1 MKSFFQMDNPLFQ
14 ILQRILNVVGLS
26 LVWILCCLPVVTIGA
41 ATAALYYTTV
51 KVVRNERGYLFA
63 EYFSAFKKNFR
74 QSTIA
79 TLLYLAVA
87 FLFYFDVQILQ
98 LLRGET
104 SGAGALEIGIYGVV
118 IVLSL
123 YYVLL
128 LLQMSRF
135 DNSLK
140 GLAKNTLILMIR
152 HLPASLL
159 TLIII
164 TFGFFASWLIPLFAI
179 IMPTIVMWLVSIPM
193 EKLYYRYMT
202 PEEREWEDKLNLIR
216 S

>member
-14 ILQRILNVVGLS
+14 ILQKILNVVGLS

-79 TLLYLAVA
+79 TLVYLAITA
-87 FLFYFDVQILQ
+87 LFYFDVRILQ
-98 LLRGET
+98 LLRGEVAE
-104 SGAGALEIGIYGVV
+104 AGAREIGTYCVI

-135 DNSLK
+135 ANSLK
-140 GLAKNTLILMIR
+140 TLAKNTLILMIR

-159 TLIII
+159 TLLII
-164 TFGFFASWLIPLFAI
+164 TFGFFAAWLIPLFAI
-179 IMPTIVMWLVSIPM
+179 IMPTVAAWLVSIPM
-193 EKLYYRYMT
+193 EKVYHRYMT
-202 PEEREWEDKLNLIR
+202 PEEQEWEDKLNLIK

>member
-1 MKSFFQMDNPLFQ
+1 MKSFFRMDNPLFQ
-14 ILQRILNVVGLS
+14 ILQRILKVVGLS

-79 TLLYLAVA
+79 TLLYLAVT

>member
-1 MKSFFQMDNPLFQ
+1 MKSFFRMDNPLFQ